1 MTLLFLDTETTGLD
15 PAKHEV
21 WELAYAIGDGPVHTY
36 VLRHNLATADLQAL
50 AVNGY
55 HERSRKQPLAAT
67 VELEVRTSFA
77 GTTLVG
83 ANPRFD
89 AAFLSARWGIEPW
102 KYRLLDIEAY
112 AMGILGTD
120 LFTSDAVPSLRDV
133 VDQLNAVP
141 DHSFAIPQPNHT
153 AARDVV
159 CVRAAYKALLTLS
172 EEICG

>member
-89 AAFLSARWGIEPW
+89 AAFLSARWGVEPW

-112 AMGILGTD
+112 AMGVLGLD
-120 LFTSDAVPSLRDV
+120 EVLGLRKIAEMLDSDGFAIPK
-133 VDQLNAVP
+133 P
-141 DHSFAIPQPNHT
+141 DHS

-159 CVRAAYKALLTLS
+159 CLRAVYKALRETS
-172 EEICG
+172 ELRRFAL